1 MLATIVMTILV
12 FILFMFFVIMFMVYF
27 DYILSIARL
36 SIYLCISSYS
46 ARSKVQGV
54 SGRHCV
60 GVVLIRCLPTDVL
73 TTKIVHFVKL
83 LK

>member
-1 MLATIVMTILV
+1 MFATIDLTL
-12 FILFMFFVIMFMVYF
+12 FSILFMFLVIMFVVYS
-27 DYILSIARL
+27 DYILSIVRL
-36 SIYLCISSYS
+36 SLCSSISSYS